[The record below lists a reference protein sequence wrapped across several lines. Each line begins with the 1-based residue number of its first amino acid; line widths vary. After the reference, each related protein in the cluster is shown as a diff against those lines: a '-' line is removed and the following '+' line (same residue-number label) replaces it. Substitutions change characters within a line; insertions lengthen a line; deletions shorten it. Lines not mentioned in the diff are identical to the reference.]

1 MEIKSGNQMGN
12 NTTENLSNCH
22 NNAHVNNILNFG
34 SEDKYIPEW
43 KIKCQKRGKP
53 GTGLETSKYF
63 RNCINWWCYD
73 RDNYDGNGS
82 ISTVLYGN
90 GQGKLDFGNCYGH
103 DTNVYLNGTLISSSY
118 GKSRKVIKFDYQDGS
133 TLKIEEPAGNQYNV
147 LQFNSFEVIK
157 CYN

>member
-1 MEIKSGNQMGN
+1 M
-12 NTTENLSNCH
+12 
-22 NNAHVNNILNFG
+22 NNILNFG

-73 RDNYDGNGS
+73 RDNYDGIGS

-118 GKSRKVIKFDYQDGS
+118 GASRY
-133 TLKIEEPAGNQYNV
+133 GNMCCGVFKRGAQH
-147 LQFNSFEVIK
+147 
-157 CYN
+157 

>member
-1 MEIKSGNQMGN
+1 MEIKSANQMGN
-12 NTTENLSNCH
+12 NNTENLSNCH
-22 NNAHVNNILNFG
+22 NNAHVDNILNFG

-53 GTGLETSKYF
+53 GTGTETSKYF

-73 RDNYDGNGS
+73 DGIGS

-118 GKSRKVIKFDYQDGS
+118 GASRY
-133 TLKIEEPAGNQYNV
+133 GNTGCGVFKQGVQNQNDFC
-147 LQFNSFEVIK
+147 LRINIPEGNI
-157 CYN
+157 

>member
-1 MEIKSGNQMGN
+1 MKGSNPGYLLKSFS
-12 NTTENLSNCH
+12 TLSHCH

-43 KIKCQKRGKP
+43 KIKCEKRGKP

-73 RDNYDGNGS
+73 NGNYDGIGS
-82 ISTVLYGN
+82 ISTILYGN

-118 GKSRKVIKFDYQDGS
+118 GASRKV
-133 TLKIEEPAGNQYNV
+133 
-147 LQFNSFEVIK
+147 SF
-157 CYN
+157 